1 MLHRPYCLNS
11 GSRMGDRVRR
21 AAWYE
26 LARARCL
33 HMSNFHKSAMYSS
46 ATGPPHPPYLHTRRY
61 ARPPSIGARPGRD
74 VPRSACVR
82 REPFAGALA
91 RIDRGRSTGPP
102 ICSTAGWTG
111 GRRGTRRV
119 RSAARDST
127 HIHIS
132 DRRPKQQESLRA
144 SGDGAGPSALTLLHI
159 IARRS
164 LEAGPRPHRPT
175 ATAASNA
182 HSFRMWGLGG
192 RGA

>member
-1 MLHRPYCLNS
+1 MLHRPYCLDS

-26 LARARCL
+26 LRGLDACICRT
-33 HMSNFHKSAMYSS
+33 STS
-46 ATGPPHPPYLHTRRY
+46 PPCIRRRRVRHTRRTCALAGTRGRHRGS
-61 ARPPSIGARPGRD
+61 ARPR
-74 VPRSACVR
+74 RSEECAR
-82 REPFAGALA
+82 REPLVGALA

-102 ICSTAGWTG
+102 ICSTAGSTG

-132 DRRPKQQESLRA
+132 DRRPKQQDSLRA
-144 SGDGAGPSALTLLHI
+144 SGDGAGPSALTLLHS

-164 LEAGPRPHRPT
+164 LEAGPRPHRTT

>member
-1 MLHRPYCLNS
+1 
-11 GSRMGDRVRR
+11 VRR

-26 LARARCL
+26 LRGLDACICRT
-33 HMSNFHKSAMYSS
+33 STS
-46 ATGPPHPPYLHTRRY
+46 PPCIRRRRVRHTRRTCTLAGTR

-74 VPRSACVR
+74 VPRSECVR
-82 REPFAGALA
+82 RNRLPALA

-132 DRRPKQQESLRA
+132 DRRPKQQDSLRA
-144 SGDGAGPSALTLLHI
+144 SGDGAGPSALTLLHS
-159 IARRS
+159 IARRL
-164 LEAGPRPHRPT
+164 LEAGPRPHRTT
-175 ATAASNA
+175 ATADFIA

-192 RGA
+192 RGAWIPEMK